1 MKKKNILNEQSSL
14 QSPYVTEYT
23 KSNIFLVSYIK
34 HSTNQSLRDYSSSY
48 QSAVEA
54 ILEPIAKKGHSE
66 AIDDLLLLP
75 VLFLWRQ
82 IIELELK
89 RYLYILD
96 FRVNGHNTF
105 ETHHNL
111 EKLYIKIVPL
121 IKSTDLPDE
130 VVETFVS
137 LKKLVDFYHF
147 YDPGSYSFR
156 YPQDKK
162 QEIIHFNKQQ
172 QYIDIESLYKDI
184 KDLVNLI
191 SYSEY
196 TLDEMY
202 DNTIA

>member
-1 MKKKNILNEQSSL
+1 MKKPTKEIKQINF
-14 QSPYVTEYT
+14 QSPYLTEYT
-23 KSNIFLVSYIK
+23 KSNIFLVSYVK
-34 HSTNQSLRDYSSSY
+34 HSTNQSMRDYSNSY
-48 QSAVEA
+48 QAAVDA
-54 ILEPIAKKGHSE
+54 ILEPIVKKGRSE

-96 FRVNGHNTF
+96 FRVNGNNTF

-111 EKLYIKIVPL
+111 EKLCNKIVPL
-121 IKSTDLPDE
+121 IKSSVLPDE
-130 VVETFVS
+130 VLMTFQS

-156 YPQDKK
+156 YPQDLK
-162 QEIIHFNKQQ
+162 QEIIHFNKDQ

-184 KDLVNLI
+184 KELVDLI
-191 SYSEY
+191 GYSEY
-196 TLDEMY
+196 TMDEMFE
-202 DNTIA
+202 NTIA